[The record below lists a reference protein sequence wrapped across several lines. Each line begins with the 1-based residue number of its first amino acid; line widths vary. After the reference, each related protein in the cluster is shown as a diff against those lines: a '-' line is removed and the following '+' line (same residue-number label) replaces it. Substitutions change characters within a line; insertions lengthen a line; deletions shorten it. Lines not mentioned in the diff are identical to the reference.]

1 MTETDDMRLARLK
14 EQYRCEK
21 IIQNYINKYKDDGS
35 KHALLKRLLVR
46 IRQKEK

>member
-1 MTETDDMRLARLK
+1 MTETEDMRLARLK

-21 IIQNYINKYKDDGS
+21 IIQNYIRTYKDDGS
-35 KHALLKRLLVR
+35 KSALLKRLLAR